1 MKIKSLVFA
10 LFAAMLLFVAC
21 DVISDDNRLIEV
33 SKPLT
38 DRTTLLIEFT
48 GNRCPNC
55 PGAAMIADDLLDT
68 IPDNVIVVGMHPAG
82 LSFTQPITPKVILQ
96 SKEAYDYLVEFGG
109 NVSTGLPVGVV
120 NGYNFGDENNKK
132 YLLGS
137 SEWTAKVFEQCYV
150 EPECLI
156 DLEQAKIGE
165 NYEVKA
171 TLKTQSKLDSVSL
184 MFWLV
189 ESNIV
194 GPQKMSHD
202 LIEAYKE
209 RHPDAKEQSG
219 AITNYVHNHVFRA
232 CLNGL
237 WGKELGSLDGKVDC
251 PNCGAVYPSES
262 CTFSIDEKYVVDNC
276 SVVAVLIDT
285 KTHEV
290 IQAAEIALGEGASH

>member
-68 IPDNVIVVGMHPAG
+68 IPNNVIVVGMHPAG

-109 NVSTGLPVGVV
+109 NVSTGLPVGVI
-120 NGYNFGDENNKK
+120 NCAKFDDK
-132 YLLGS
+132 YLQGS
-137 SEWTAKVFEQCYV
+137 SQWTAQVFNQCYV
-150 EPECLI
+150 ETKCLVE
-156 DLEQAKIGE
+156 LQHAVNNG
-165 NYEVKA
+165 NHVVTA
-171 TLKTQSKLDSVSL
+171 TLNPKVNLESVSL
-184 MFWLV
+184 MFWLL

-194 GPQKMSHD
+194 APQNMSHD
-202 LIEAYKE
+202 LVESYKE
-209 RHPDAKEQSG
+209 RNPEAKEQAG

-232 CLNGL
+232 CLNGF
-237 WGKELGSLDGKVDC
+237 WGEELGAVSEPTTKDC
-251 PNCGAVYPSES
+251 S
-262 CTFSIDEKYVVDNC
+262 FSVDEKYVADNC
-276 SVVAVLIDT
+276 SVVAVLLDT

-290 IQAAEIALGEGASH
+290 IQAAEIALGAGAAH